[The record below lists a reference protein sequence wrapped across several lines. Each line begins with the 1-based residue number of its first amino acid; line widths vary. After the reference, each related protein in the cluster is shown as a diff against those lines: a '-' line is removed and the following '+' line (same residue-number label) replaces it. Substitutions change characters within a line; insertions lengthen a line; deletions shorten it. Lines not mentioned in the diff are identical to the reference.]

1 MTQSFKNFVIN
12 PHWKFA
18 PGKFYPMRYTFRQN
32 WVFSAQWHHFYLYRS
47 IKLRQFLNIHGF
59 ISKNLIL
66 RTASIIVLVKNA
78 IANKGFFYRLEV
90 GKQLDKRETY
100 KSLKIKEKSRKKE
113 LKLMPYFL
121 YFNGGLRSCINKFV
135 FKY

>member
-12 PHWKFA
+12 PHRKFS
-18 PGKFYPMRYTFRQN
+18 PEKFYPMRYTFWQN
-32 WVFSAQWHHFYLYRS
+32 WVFSAQWHHFCLYRS

-59 ISKNLIL
+59 LSKNLIL

-78 IANKGFFYRLEV
+78 IDNKGFFYRSEV

-100 KSLKIKEKSRKKE
+100 KSLKNKEKSRKKE
-113 LKLMPYFL
+113 LKLMPYFIC
-121 YFNGGLRSCINKFV
+121 FNGGHRSCITKFV